1 MTLGQRASSLLGVY
15 KEATGQLLYTIES
28 RHRHFDMQAAVIF
41 ALLALASAAPAPEK
55 LPEAGAA
62 VAAAGGAVP
71 AVPVAIIR
79 QVQVNPDA
87 LGAHSSD
94 FEAENGIAFQF
105 SGSEGVLGGA
115 NMIGSW
121 SYPQADG
128 TLASVSFVADENGFQ
143 PQSSLLPVA
152 PAFPHPIPQ
161 FVLDQIEFARLE
173 DERRAKEEAT
183 KA

>member
-1 MTLGQRASSLLGVY
+1 MKTAIILTV
-15 KEATGQLLYTIES
+15 
-28 RHRHFDMQAAVIF
+28 
-41 ALLALASAAPAPEK
+41 LALASAAPAPEK
-55 LPEAGAA
+55 LTGGAA
-62 VAAAGGAVP
+62 P
-71 AVPVAIIR
+71 LPIAIVR

-94 FEAENGIAFQF
+94 FESANGIVFQF

-115 NMIGSW
+115 NMIGSY

-173 DERRAKEEAT
+173 KERQEREGVRA
-183 KA
+183 

>member
-1 MTLGQRASSLLGVY
+1 MKT
-15 KEATGQLLYTIES
+15 
-28 RHRHFDMQAAVIF
+28 AVLF
-41 ALLALASAAPAPEK
+41 AILAVALAAPAPEK
-55 LPEAGAA
+55 PAA
-62 VAAAGGAVP
+62 EAGGAAP
-71 AVPVAIIR
+71 LPIAIMR

-94 FEAENGIAFQF
+94 FEAENGIVFQF

-128 TLASVSFVADENGFQ
+128 TLAEVTFVADENGFQ

-173 DERRAKEEAT
+173 DERRAKEGVS
-183 KA
+183 KAEE

>member
-1 MTLGQRASSLLGVY
+1 MKT
-15 KEATGQLLYTIES
+15 
-28 RHRHFDMQAAVIF
+28 AALF
-41 ALLALASAAPAPEK
+41 LLALVAMTASEK
-55 LPEAGAA
+55 LPAA
-62 VAAAGGAVP
+62 VP
-71 AVPVAIIR
+71 VPVAIIR
-79 QVQVNPDA
+79 QTQVNPDA

-94 FEAENGIAFQF
+94 FQAENGIVFQF
-105 SGSEGVLGGA
+105 SGSQGLTGGS

-128 TLASVSFVADENGFQ
+128 TLAEVTFVADENGFQ

-173 DERRAKEEAT
+173 KERQQREGNRA
-183 KA
+183 

>member
-1 MTLGQRASSLLGVY
+1 MKTAIILTV
-15 KEATGQLLYTIES
+15 
-28 RHRHFDMQAAVIF
+28 
-41 ALLALASAAPAPEK
+41 LALALAAPVPEK
-55 LPEAGAA
+55 LTGGAA
-62 VAAAGGAVP
+62 P
-71 AVPVAIIR
+71 LPIAIVR

-94 FEAENGIAFQF
+94 FESANGIVFQF

-115 NMIGSW
+115 NMIGSY
-121 SYPQADG
+121 SYPQEDG

-161 FVLDQIEFARLE
+161 FVLDQIEFARLQK
-173 DERRAKEEAT
+173 ERQEREGVRA
-183 KA
+183 

>member
-1 MTLGQRASSLLGVY
+1 MKTAIILTV
-15 KEATGQLLYTIES
+15 
-28 RHRHFDMQAAVIF
+28 
-41 ALLALASAAPAPEK
+41 LALASAAPAPEK
-55 LPEAGAA
+55 LTGGAA
-62 VAAAGGAVP
+62 P
-71 AVPVAIIR
+71 LPIAIVR

-94 FEAENGIAFQF
+94 FESANGIVFQF

-115 NMIGSW
+115 NMIGSY

-128 TLASVSFVADENGFQ
+128 TLAEVSFVADENGFQ

-161 FVLDQIEFARLE
+161 FVLDQIEFARLQK
-173 DERRAKEEAT
+173 ERQEREGVRA
-183 KA
+183 

>member
-1 MTLGQRASSLLGVY
+1 MKT
-15 KEATGQLLYTIES
+15 AT
-28 RHRHFDMQAAVIF
+28 FF
-41 ALLALASAAPAPEK
+41 ALLAVALAAPRPEN
-55 LPEAGAA
+55 LE
-62 VAAAGGAVP
+62 AAGG
-71 AVPVAIIR
+71 VAPLPIAIVR

-94 FEAENGIAFQF
+94 FESANGIVFQF

-115 NMIGSW
+115 NMIGSY

-173 DERRAKEEAT
+173 DERRAKEGAIQ
-183 KA
+183 A

>member
-1 MTLGQRASSLLGVY
+1 M
-15 KEATGQLLYTIES
+15 KI
-28 RHRHFDMQAAVIF
+28 AALF
-41 ALLALASAAPAPEK
+41 LLALVAMTTSEK
-55 LPEAGAA
+55 LPS
-62 VAAAGGAVP
+62 AVP
-71 AVPVAIIR
+71 VPVAIIR
-79 QVQVNPDA
+79 QTQVNPDA

-94 FEAENGIAFQF
+94 FEAENGIVFQF
-105 SGSEGVLGGA
+105 SGSQGLTGGS

-128 TLASVSFVADENGFQ
+128 TLAEVSFVADENGFQ

-173 DERRAKEEAT
+173 RERQEREGNRA
-183 KA
+183 

>member
-1 MTLGQRASSLLGVY
+1 MLLTDEPRTLN
-15 KEATGQLLYTIES
+15 
-28 RHRHFDMQAAVIF
+28 DMKTAVF
-41 ALLALASAAPAPEK
+41 FTVLALASAAPVPEK
-55 LPEAGAA
+55 LAD
-62 VAAAGGAVP
+62 AGGAAP
-71 AVPVAIIR
+71 LPIAIVR

-94 FEAENGIAFQF
+94 FESANGIIFQF

-115 NMIGSW
+115 NMIGSY
-121 SYPQADG
+121 SYPQEDG

-173 DERRAKEEAT
+173 DERRAREGVTEA
-183 KA
+183 

>member
-1 MTLGQRASSLLGVY
+1 MKTATLFAIL
-15 KEATGQLLYTIES
+15 
-28 RHRHFDMQAAVIF
+28 AVT
-41 ALLALASAAPAPEK
+41 LAAPAPEK
-55 LPEAGAA
+55 PTAE
-62 VAAAGGAVP
+62 AAGGAVLLP
-71 AVPVAIIR
+71 IAIVR

-94 FEAENGIAFQF
+94 FEAENGIVFQF

-128 TLASVSFVADENGFQ
+128 TLAEVSFVADENGFQ

-173 DERRAKEEAT
+173 DERRAKEGVAEA
-183 KA
+183 

>member
-1 MTLGQRASSLLGVY
+1 
-15 KEATGQLLYTIES
+15 
-28 RHRHFDMQAAVIF
+28 MQTAVIF
-41 ALLALASAAPAPEK
+41 VLLALASAAPAPEK
-55 LPEAGAA
+55 LAEAEEAGAA
-62 VAAAGGAVP
+62 ESTAAVAGGAP
-71 AVPVAIIR
+71 PPLVAIIR
-79 QVQVNPDA
+79 QTQVNPDA

-94 FEAENGIAFQF
+94 FEAENGIVFQF

-128 TLASVSFVADENGFQ
+128 TLAEVTFVADENGFQ

-173 DERRAKEEAT
+173 DERAAQEGAT
-183 KA
+183 SA

>member
-1 MTLGQRASSLLGVY
+1 MKTA
-15 KEATGQLLYTIES
+15 I
-28 RHRHFDMQAAVIF
+28 IF

-55 LPEAGAA
+55 LAAEAEVGGAA
-62 VAAAGGAVP
+62 P
-71 AVPVAIIR
+71 LPIAIVR

-94 FEAENGIAFQF
+94 FEAENGIVFQF
-105 SGSEGVLGGA
+105 SGSEGALGGA

-128 TLASVSFVADENGFQ
+128 TLAEVTFVADENGFQ

-173 DERRAKEEAT
+173 DERRVKEEAT
-183 KA
+183 QA

>member
-1 MTLGQRASSLLGVY
+1 MKT
-15 KEATGQLLYTIES
+15 
-28 RHRHFDMQAAVIF
+28 VILF
-41 ALLALASAAPAPEK
+41 ALLSLALAEK
-55 LPEAGAA
+55 LPAA
-62 VAAAGGAVP
+62 VP
-71 AVPVAIIR
+71 VPVAIIR
-79 QVQVNPDA
+79 QTQVNPDA

-94 FEAENGIAFQF
+94 FEAENGIVFQF
-105 SGSEGVLGGA
+105 SGSQGLTGGS

-128 TLASVSFVADENGFQ
+128 TLAEVTFVADENGFQ

-173 DERRAKEEAT
+173 KERQQREGNRA
-183 KA
+183 